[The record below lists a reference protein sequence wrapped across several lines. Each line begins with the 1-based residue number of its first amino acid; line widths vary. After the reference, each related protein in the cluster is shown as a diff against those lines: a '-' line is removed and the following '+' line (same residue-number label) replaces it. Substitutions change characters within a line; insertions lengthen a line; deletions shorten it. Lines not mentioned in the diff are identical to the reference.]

1 MADMYA
7 RITGRVLN
15 AERRSGTNDRGPW
28 SFLQAD
34 ILVADR
40 GVSTVTVDDTVTAP
54 RAGDEVD
61 YLARLSSGKFGPRI
75 NAVSDFP
82 VFSDTYSASS

>member
-1 MADMYA
+1 MADIYA

-15 AERRSGTNDRGPW
+15 TERRTGTNDRGPW
-28 SFLQAD
+28 AFLQAD
-34 ILVADR
+34 VLVADR
-40 GVSTVTVDDTVTAP
+40 GVSTVTVDDSVTAP

-61 YLARLSSGKFGPRI
+61 YLAKVTAGKFGPRI

-82 VFSDTYSASS
+82 VFTDSYSASA